1 MKTLTCLLAALMAL
15 GVAGYPLA
23 TQAAPPRELHTLYSV
38 GPYRAGNAAALQAV
52 LQKRAEELPAAKTAL
67 ERIQQQAGRALQAPP
82 KFATLA
88 VPLRTAREN
97 NRVNTDTARAAYCM
111 SLAFCATRDA
121 RYRNKA
127 LDYFRACV
135 QFFPPEATTSSIE
148 LTNKYH
154 LLYARDWLPYWAYT
168 FDLLYDTLA
177 PAEQL
182 ALAQWLR
189 GMVQMLTW
197 QSMWLR
203 SRTTSHGAW
212 HSAAIGI
219 VGAAIQDPRLMNL
232 AEQRVRYQLEH
243 QFGREGMWKGA
254 SLKFHFTALRA
265 LLAYAECTLRRT
277 DNAYTWRD
285 ARGEYYLRLLCNAP
299 LMLVDPQ
306 GMIPGDGRMASAPPP
321 GDVYL
326 TAAARYNDNLFAAF
340 AQQDMRSVPEEAVVW
355 FAGVCPPAPRAE
367 PRPPYSVV
375 VPSAGVGVL
384 RAAGTAPGQEL
395 YARLN
400 YGAVSGKG
408 APAAK
413 LALYLCGSTRR
424 VSGSDEVVPVS
435 SPLRLGWLPHTVAHN
450 TVVLNYRSQA
460 GIRPSTAAATPG
472 TLLLFDRTPTVSVI
486 EADARNAYP
495 QLPLSAYRR
504 CVVLTDRYCVDIF
517 TIKAARPVTADW
529 VWHGSCPRVRI
540 ERATRGERSL
550 NNELLDER
558 LLGSARDGYQWID
571 DITTYSAHEQWIAQW
586 DTGLRTIM
594 MGHPGTQ
601 MLTGRSGG
609 TGREVGE
616 LVKDRQYT
624 ESTLIVRRA
633 NVVETRF
640 VALHELVSGDP
651 YVQSFVRLDTGT
663 DALVLEIMTRDF
675 KDIIV
680 VQPRRVK
687 QEMLI
692 DDQHQLTTDPRRFGF
707 ARMTRDT
714 SNIVEQLSV
723 TVKKLD

>member
-1 MKTLTCLLAALMAL
+1 MKTLPCLFAATTVFAVLECTRS
-15 GVAGYPLA
+15 V
-23 TQAAPPRELHTLYSV
+23 QAAPPRDLHTLYSV
-38 GPYRAGNAAALQAV
+38 GAYRAGNSATLQAV
-52 LQKRAEELPAAKTAL
+52 LQKRVQESPAANAAL
-67 ERIQQQAGRALQAPP
+67 ERIHQQAERALQAPP

-88 VPLRTAREN
+88 VPLREARQN
-97 NRVNTDTARAAYCM
+97 NRINADTARAAYCL
-111 SLAFCATRDA
+111 SIAFCATRDV
-121 RYRNKA
+121 RYRNQA
-127 LDYFRACV
+127 LNYFRTCV
-135 QFFPPEATTSSIE
+135 QFFPPEATTSGIE

-154 LLYARDWLPYWAYT
+154 LLYARDWLPCWAYT
-168 FDLLYDTLA
+168 YDLLYDTLT
-177 PAEQL
+177 PADQL

-189 GMVQMLTW
+189 GMVQILTW

-203 SRTTSHGAW
+203 VRATSHGAW
-212 HSAAIGI
+212 QAAAIGI

-232 AEQRVRYQLEH
+232 AEQRVRSQLE
-243 QFGREGMWKGA
+243 QQCGREGIWKGA

-265 LLAYAECTLRRT
+265 YLAYAECTLRRT
-277 DNAYTWRD
+277 DNAYTWRN
-285 ARGEYYLRLLCNAP
+285 ARGEYYLQLLCNAP

-306 GMIPGDGRMASAPPP
+306 GMIPGDGRMTSEPPP
-321 GDVYL
+321 GDIYL
-326 TAAARYNDNLFAAF
+326 TAAARYNDSLFAAF
-340 AQQDMRSVPEEAVVW
+340 AQQDMRRVPDEAVVW
-355 FAGVCPPAPRAE
+355 FAGVCAPAPRVE

-375 VPSAGVGVL
+375 VPSAGLGVL
-384 RAAGTAPGQEL
+384 RAAGPQPGQEL
-395 YARLN
+395 YARLD
-400 YGAVSGKG
+400 YGPVVGKG
-408 APAAK
+408 ASADK
-413 LALYLCGSTRR
+413 LSLYLCGTGRR
-424 VSGSDEVVPVS
+424 VSGGDEPVPVS

-517 TIKAARPVTADW
+517 TIKSTRPVTADW
-529 VWHGSCPRVRI
+529 VWHGTCPRVRI

-550 NNELLDER
+550 NNEMLDAS
-558 LLGSARDGYQWID
+558 LLGSKADGYEWID
-571 DITTYSAHEQWIAQW
+571 DVTTYSAHEQWMAQW

-601 MLTGRSGG
+601 ILTGRSGG
-609 TGREVGE
+609 TGRAVGE
-616 LVKDRQYT
+616 VVKDREYT
-624 ESTLIVRRA
+624 ETTMLVRRA

-663 DALVLEIMTRDF
+663 DALVLEVMTRDY
-675 KDIIV
+675 KDIII

-692 DDQHQLTTDPRRFGF
+692 DDQHQVTTDPRRFGF
-707 ARMTRDT
+707 ARLTRDT
-714 SNIVEQLSV
+714 SNIVEQLNL